1 MEGAK
6 QASRFGRIHPPDQER
21 VATVKALFD
30 SNIVID
36 ALKAIPRAFEEFER
50 YEECLISRVTWIEI
64 LAGAD
69 STIEERA
76 FRDYLKKFSIRELD
90 GPVSERVIGLR
101 RKYKLKIPDAIIW
114 ATAEHEGCIL
124 VTRNTKDY
132 PRNLPGIRFPYKL

>member
-1 MEGAK
+1 
-6 QASRFGRIHPPDQER
+6 
-21 VATVKALFD
+21 VAAVKALFD

-36 ALKAIPRAFEEFER
+36 ALKAIPLAFEELER
-50 YEECLISRVTWIEI
+50 YEECLISRITWIEI
-64 LAGAD
+64 LAGAE
-69 STIEERA
+69 SMLEEQA

-90 GPVSERVIGLR
+90 GPVSERVISLR

-132 PRNLPGIRFPYKL
+132 PKDLPGIRFPYRL